1 MSLFLE
7 KHFEKSGCFF
17 VTLSLYLTKVPHY
30 AKVPSMNWKTP
41 ENKKLLEAVLSLRTP
56 AEAKRF
62 LRDLMTEVEI
72 AEFANRL
79 SAASM
84 LSLKIPYSRIQKE
97 TGLSTTT
104 IARVSK
110 WLKGKEG
117 GYRLILN
124 RTHHSATIS
133 RERGLR

>member
-1 MSLFLE
+1 
-7 KHFEKSGCFF
+7 
-17 VTLSLYLTKVPHY
+17 
-30 AKVPSMNWKTP
+30 MNWKTP
-41 ENKKLLEAVLSLRTP
+41 ENLKLTEAVLSLRTP
-56 AEAKRF
+56 IEARRF
-62 LRDLMTEVEI
+62 LRDIMTEVEI

-79 SAASM
+79 LVASM
-84 LSLKIPYSRIQKE
+84 LSEKISYSRIQKE

-110 WLKGKEG
+110 WLQGKEG

-124 RTHHSATIS
+124 RIHHSATIS